1 MVRLTRSKP
10 RRSAR
15 EVALDCLSRRAL
27 THYELE
33 TRLKEKGYE
42 SSEINAVLERFLEWG
57 YLNDQEIAL
66 TYSESRL
73 KRYSRRRVQ
82 QDMQNR
88 GLVPQLIEQALGA
101 TYSSD
106 DEFQQCLVFAK
117 RWWLQECM
125 RLEHKSELV
134 QLKLNIESLVGD
146 STPNEAEYEDPLL
159 LEEVGVLRLDK
170 ADSIK
175 RAVPRELWIR
185 QKVARKLVQRGY
197 SSDMVRNALSHIQ
210 NNEGENIGENKEI

>member
-1 MVRLTRSKP
+1 MTNSKP

-42 SSEINAVLERFLEWG
+42 SSEINAVLERLHEWG
-57 YLNDQEIAL
+57 YLNDQELAL
-66 TYSESRL
+66 TYSKSRL

-88 GLVPQLIEQALGA
+88 GLVPQLIEQALGES
-101 TYSSD
+101 YSRD
-106 DEFQQCLVFAK
+106 DEFQQCLTIASRWWVQEGK
-117 RWWLQECM
+117 RW
-125 RLEHKSELV
+125 EHRNV
-134 QLKLNIESLVGD
+134 
-146 STPNEAEYEDPLL
+146 
-159 LEEVGVLRLDK
+159 
-170 ADSIK
+170 ADNTK
-175 RAVPRELWIR
+175 KKVPRELWLQ

-197 SSDMVRNALSHIQ
+197 PSDMVRNVLSHIRI
-210 NNEGENIGENKEI
+210 NMGENEEI